1 MNPLMNPSNSHISS
15 WYGELPAALLHQLSA
30 IRLLI
35 CDVDGVFSDG
45 RIYLG
50 NAGEEFKA
58 FHTRDGFGV
67 KALLNNHVTVAVI
80 TGRSSNIVSQ
90 RMQALGVP
98 HIYQGCEDKLSVYQ
112 QLAEQLQLNDEQIAC
127 IGDDIP
133 DLGMI
138 QRAGVGIAVNDAHP
152 FVQQQANYV
161 TSLRG
166 GFGAV
171 REVSDLIVLS
181 QGNLQLHGGVSV

>member
-1 MNPLMNPSNSHISS
+1 
-15 WYGELPAALLHQLSA
+15 
-30 IRLLI
+30 
-35 CDVDGVFSDG
+35 
-45 RIYLG
+45 
-50 NAGEEFKA
+50 
-58 FHTRDGFGV
+58 
-67 KALLNNHVTVAVI
+67 
-80 TGRSSNIVSQ
+80 
-90 RMQALGVP
+90 
-98 HIYQGCEDKLSVYQ
+98 
-112 QLAEQLQLNDEQIAC
+112 
-127 IGDDIP
+127 
-133 DLGMI
+133 MI

>member
-1 MNPLMNPSNSHISS
+1 MDPLSSHVSS
-15 WYGELPAALLHQLSA
+15 WYGDIPRALLHQLRDL
-30 IRLLI
+30 RLLI

-50 NAGEEFKA
+50 NAGEELKA

-67 KALLNNHVTVAVI
+67 KALLNNSITVAVI
-80 TGRSSNIVSQ
+80 TGRRSELVKQ
-90 RMQALGVP
+90 RMEHLGVT
-98 HIYQGCEDKLSVYQ
+98 HIYQGCDDKLAVYQ
-112 QLAEQLQLNDEQIAC
+112 QLAEQLQLNDSQIAC

-133 DLGMI
+133 DVAMI

-171 REVSDLIVLS
+171 REVSDLILLS
-181 QGNLQLHGGVSV
+181 QGKLQLQGGVST

>member
-1 MNPLMNPSNSHISS
+1 MNPLVSNATNHISS
-15 WYGELPAALLHQLSA
+15 WYGDIPRVLLQQLRD

-50 NAGEEFKA
+50 NDGEELKA

-67 KALLNNHVTVAVI
+67 KALLNNQVAVAVI
-80 TGRSSNIVSQ
+80 TGRRSQIVSQ
-90 RMQALGVP
+90 RMQALGVE
-98 HIYQGCEDKLSVYQ
+98 HIYQGCDDKLSVYQ
-112 QLAEQLQLNDEQIAC
+112 QLADQLQLNDGQIAC

-171 REVSDLIVLS
+171 REVSDLILLS

>member
-1 MNPLMNPSNSHISS
+1 MSLANTQVSS
-15 WYGELPAALLHQLSA
+15 WYGEIPRALLNQLRD

-35 CDVDGVFSDG
+35 CDIDGVFSDG

-50 NAGEEFKA
+50 NNGEELKA

-67 KALLNNHVTVAVI
+67 KALLNNNVAVAVI
-80 TGRSSNIVSQ
+80 TGRRSNIVSQ
-90 RMQALGVP
+90 RMQALGVS
-98 HIYQGCEDKLSVYQ
+98 HIFQGCEEKLSVYQ
-112 QLAEQLQLNDEQIAC
+112 QLAEQLELQDSQIAC

-133 DLGMI
+133 DLEMI

-161 TSLRG
+161 TSIRG

-171 REVSDLIVLS
+171 REVSDLILLS